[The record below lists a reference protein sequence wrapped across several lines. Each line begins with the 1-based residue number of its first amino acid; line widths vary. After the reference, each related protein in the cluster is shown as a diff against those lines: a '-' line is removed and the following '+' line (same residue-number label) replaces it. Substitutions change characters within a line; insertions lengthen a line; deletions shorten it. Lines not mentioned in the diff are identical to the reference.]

1 MIPLE
6 DISTRIAAVIK
17 STGLKQADFAQR
29 IHLSRGFVSGL
40 AIGTQKPSDRTISD
54 ICREFGV
61 NEVWLRTGTGEMFQP
76 LSRRDR
82 IASFVGNALQDESDS
97 FQLKLIDALAVL
109 TAEDWAALAKVVNRL
124 ASAWQNQGDQAD
136 AQSSQ
141 EESISEND

>member
-1 MIPLE
+1 
-6 DISTRIAAVIK
+6 
-17 STGLKQADFAQR
+17 
-29 IHLSRGFVSGL
+29 
-40 AIGTQKPSDRTISD
+40 
-54 ICREFGV
+54 
-61 NEVWLRTGTGEMFQP
+61 MFQP

-124 ASAWQNQGDQAD
+124 ASAWQNKGDQAD